1 MSLKESIL
9 GLLMREPM
17 SGYEI
22 KTYYRDTIKNF
33 WEVSDGQLYPTL
45 KKMHKEGLITKR
57 VITQKDSPNK
67 HLYSIT
73 PEGKKVFEAWIREP
87 VRKTQE
93 LKEPFALKVFFFD
106 YLKKDEILKH
116 LDTQIEVTTR
126 ALDESRSLRKSYS
139 SRVTSYQRLVADAI
153 PFFYE
158 LRLLWLFRVRDLVEK
173 NKVNRKNP
181 LYTESMLKMVKAFY
195 TEVFNNNPSQEF
207 LEWMK
212 KVLKENK
219 DKENL

>member
-1 MSLKESIL
+1 MSLRESIL

-22 KTYYRDTIKNF
+22 KIFYRDTIKNF

-45 KKMHKEGLITKR
+45 KKMHQEGLITKKT
-57 VITQKDSPNK
+57 ITQKGSPNK

-73 PEGKKVFEAWIREP
+73 EKGKKLFEEWIRTP
-87 VRKTQE
+87 VHKTQE

-116 LDTQIEVTTR
+116 LDTQIEVTLN
-126 ALDESRSLRKSYS
+126 ALDEIRSLRKSYS
-139 SRVTSYQRLVADAI
+139 SKVTAYQRLVADAI

-158 LRLLWLFRVRDLVEK
+158 LRLLWLYRVRDLVQ
-173 NKVNRKNP
+173 NRKVNKKNP

-195 TEVFNNNPSQEF
+195 TEVFNQKPSREF
-207 LEWMK
+207 INWMN
-212 KVLKENK
+212 KVLS
-219 DKENL
+219 DKGGTR